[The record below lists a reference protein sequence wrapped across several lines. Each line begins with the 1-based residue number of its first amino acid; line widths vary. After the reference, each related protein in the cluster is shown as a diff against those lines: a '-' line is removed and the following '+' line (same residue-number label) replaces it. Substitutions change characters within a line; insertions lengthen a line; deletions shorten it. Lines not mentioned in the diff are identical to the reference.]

1 MSQAGQDR
9 PSVLRAA
16 RERTRA
22 DITRQILDAA
32 RRHLAT
38 EGAPRLSLRA
48 IARELG
54 ASSSAVYRYVASR
67 DELLTR
73 LIVAAYHALGTA
85 AETAEAAVARADL
98 AGRWSAVCGAVRD
111 WALANPNEYALIY
124 GTPVPGYT
132 APPATIAPAA
142 RVFNVLLGIL
152 TDAAGRLPP
161 EMAEDE
167 VPPGDRKALAPA
179 RSTVPPEVPDAL
191 LHRGLMAWAALFG
204 TVSFELFGQMHGIVG
219 DQPSDREAFFA
230 ESVRRWAAQVG
241 IDPGRTGPEARKP
254 RHHLEPVGTAET
266 TTTAQ
271 VLDNSI
277 SQAAEEVSS

>member
-1 MSQAGQDR
+1 MSQTGQDR

-22 DITRQILDAA
+22 EITRQILDAA

-38 EGAPRLSLRA
+38 EGASGLSLRA

-73 LIVAAYHALGTA
+73 LIVAAYDALGAA
-85 AETAEAAVARADL
+85 AETAEAAVARDDL
-98 AGRWSAVCGAVRD
+98 AGRWSAVCGAVRA

-142 RVFNVLLGIL
+142 RVSSVLLGIL
-152 TDAAGRLPP
+152 ADAAAGAPHPPSPKTTCPPTTGRRSRRPAPPSRLRCPTRCCNGDSWPGQRCSAPCRSSCSASCTASSASSPATARRSSQNPSAAGR
-161 EMAEDE
+161 
-167 VPPGDRKALAPA
+167 R
-179 RSTVPPEVPDAL
+179 RSASP
-191 LHRGLMAWAALFG
+191 
-204 TVSFELFGQMHGIVG
+204 
-219 DQPSDREAFFA
+219 
-230 ESVRRWAAQVG
+230 
-241 IDPGRTGPEARKP
+241 
-254 RHHLEPVGTAET
+254 
-266 TTTAQ
+266 
-271 VLDNSI
+271 
-277 SQAAEEVSS
+277 QAAATPPRMPGS